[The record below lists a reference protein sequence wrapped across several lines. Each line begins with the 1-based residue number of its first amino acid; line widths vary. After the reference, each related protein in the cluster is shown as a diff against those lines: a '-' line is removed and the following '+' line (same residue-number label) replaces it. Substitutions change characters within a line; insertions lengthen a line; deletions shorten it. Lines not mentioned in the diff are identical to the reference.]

1 VRPGACIALPL
12 AALTLSACAAKT
24 APPAG
29 PLGLDCALAFNVQSA
44 RLTAQPGLTPAPEDY
59 AEPYAFYSSD
69 DARVSY
75 LITRP
80 GAPGHPAIMM
90 QRAGPEGVKTTG
102 CRYGSQK
109 GYDQLMA
116 YLDSLKTWHR

>member
-1 VRPGACIALPL
+1 VSPRAFIALPL
-12 AALTLSACAAKT
+12 AALTLSACTPKAV
-24 APPAG
+24 PPAA
-29 PLGLDCALAFNVQSA
+29 PLGLDCAMAFDVQSA
-44 RLTAQPGLTPAPEDY
+44 RLTAQPRLTPAPEDH
-59 AEPYAFYSSD
+59 AQPYVFYSSD

-90 QRAGPEGVKTTG
+90 QRAGPGGVKTSG

-109 GYDQLMA
+109 GYDQLMT